1 MKICLA
7 QSDII
12 WEDKEKN
19 MEKCAEF
26 IRKAKDSG
34 PKMIIF
40 PEMSLTGF
48 SMNVEKTG
56 EEKGESVEFFKR
68 RAIENDIYICFG
80 YVKKIG
86 SDFFNRAVVID
97 KVGGVVCEY
106 DKIHPFSYGE
116 ESKYF
121 KGGEKTVEFMI
132 DNDIFSCF
140 VCYDLRF
147 PEIFQVVSKRAKG
160 IIVIANWPKNR
171 IEHWD
176 CLLKA
181 RAIENQC
188 FIIGVNRTG
197 GEYNGHSA
205 VYSPYGERLNEIEE
219 DEKLIFCDIDLNEC
233 EKYRNEFPLKKDRR
247 EEIYFESEV
256 RNIERTD
263 R

>member
-1 MKICLA
+1 MKMCLA

-26 IRKAKDSG
+26 IKKAKNSG
-34 PKMIIF
+34 ADMIIF

-56 EEKGESVEFFKR
+56 EENGESVEFFKR
-68 RAIENDIYICFG
+68 NAAQNDIYICFG

-86 SDFFNRAVVID
+86 NDFFNRAAVID
-97 KVGGVVCEY
+97 KCGRVVCEY

-121 KGGEKTVEFMI
+121 KGGDKTACFMT
-132 DNDIFSCF
+132 DGHIFSCF
-140 VCYDLRF
+140 ICYDLRF
-147 PEIFQVVSKRAKG
+147 PEIFQAVSKRAEV
-160 IIVIANWPKNR
+160 ITVIANWPKNR

-181 RAIENQC
+181 RAIENQS
-188 FIIGVNRTG
+188 FVIGVNRTG

-205 VYSPYGERLNEIEE
+205 VYSPYGVRLNESTE
-219 DEKLIFCDIDLNEC
+219 DERSIFCDIDFKEC
-233 EKYRNEFPLKKDRR
+233 RRYRSEFPLKKDRR
-247 EEIYFESEV
+247 ENLY
-256 RNIERTD
+256 IELEMKNNERID